1 MENAE
6 EGAPRAAT
14 VPTVL
19 VVDDEEVVR
28 DLVSRMLRRAGYHV
42 LCAVHGGDGLRRL
55 RAEEVDVL
63 ITDMLMPEMNGIELI
78 EAVRQ
83 EMPDVKVIAVSG
95 VDSRVRYLH
104 TALQRGA
111 DAMLLKPVG
120 RADLVQTVEQVI
132 AERRGE
138 LQKTYRE
145 QADRMRMLADE
156 APTAVLRQQL
166 LDIAREYEALAE
178 AASSELPRRH

>member
-6 EGAPRAAT
+6 ELPPRQAPA
-14 VPTVL
+14 PTVL

-83 EMPDVKVIAVSG
+83 ERPDVKVIAVSG
-95 VDSRVRYLH
+95 VDSRVRHLH
-104 TALQRGA
+104 TAMQRGA
-111 DAMLLKPVG
+111 DAMLLKPVA

-132 AERRGE
+132 AERREE
-138 LQKTYRE
+138 LQQNYRD
-145 QADRMRMLADE
+145 QADRMRKLADE
-156 APTAVLRQQL
+156 APTVVLRQQL
-166 LDIAREYEALAE
+166 LDIAREYDALSD
-178 AASSELPRRH
+178 AARSEPPRRH

>member
-6 EGAPRAAT
+6 EGAPRQAT
-14 VPTVL
+14 TPTVL

-55 RAEEVDVL
+55 RAEEVDVI

-83 EMPDVKVIAVSG
+83 ERPDVKVIAVSG
-95 VDSRVRYLH
+95 VGSRVRHLH
-104 TALQRGA
+104 MAMQRGA
-111 DAMLLKPVG
+111 DAMLLKPVA
-120 RADLVQTVEQVI
+120 RADLVQTVEQVM
-132 AERRGE
+132 AERRE
-138 LQKTYRE
+138 QLLQNYRDQSE
-145 QADRMRMLADE
+145 RMRKLADE
-156 APTAVLRQQL
+156 APTVMLRQQL
-166 LDIAREYEALAE
+166 LDIAREYDELAD
-178 AASSELPRRH
+178 AARSEPPHSH